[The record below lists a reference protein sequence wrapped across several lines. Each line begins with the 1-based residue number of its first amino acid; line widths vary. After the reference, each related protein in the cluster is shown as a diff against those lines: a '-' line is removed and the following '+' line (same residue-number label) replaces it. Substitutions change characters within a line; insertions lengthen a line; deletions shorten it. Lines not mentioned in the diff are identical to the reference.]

1 MKRIHFVKLLLVTVL
16 ACGNHFAWS
25 ADETITIT
33 YSDITQTSYNSSEV
47 TFTDGVSFGYVNMMQ
62 NNANGTPTGWAKSQ
76 VIQCRASSTIRNTNA
91 ITGLKKIRV
100 YLAVNTNTFTIYTS
114 SSAITSKPNDGGTS
128 RPTTATGTKEQTYTT
143 YSNKQTGTGTTTLNY
158 YDFDVA
164 SGQDYFFLS
173 VGSSAVYIWSIE
185 LTYSSSSSGETTN
198 YCDVSFV
205 DNVQGT
211 DCSSFDMTDVAENTQ
226 IVFNSISDKP
236 QATTGTCE
244 QTHYHFVG
252 WIEDGETPNETGSN
266 VIAAG
271 TTSIKATKDVTY
283 KAVWAQEAN

>member
-185 LTYSSSSSGETTN
+185 LTYSSSSSGETTDYEKQEILPYN
-198 YCDVSFV
+198 GVYPVFFS
-205 DNVQGT
+205 
-211 DCSSFDMTDVAENTQ
+211 MT
-226 IVFNSISDKP
+226 VFLTRRSTAFHISLFQRPFAKNKFIKFTTYMPFRSNEKIRAKLHYFLNMCKYFRINSI
-236 QATTGTCE
+236 
-244 QTHYHFVG
+244 
-252 WIEDGETPNETGSN
+252 I
-266 VIAAG
+266 
-271 TTSIKATKDVTY
+271 
-283 KAVWAQEAN
+283 

>member
-185 LTYSSSSSGETTN
+185 LTYSSSSSGETTDYEKQEILPYN
-198 YCDVSFV
+198 GVYPVFFS
-205 DNVQGT
+205 
-211 DCSSFDMTDVAENTQ
+211 MT
-226 IVFNSISDKP
+226 VFLTRRSTAFHISLFQRPFAKNKFIKF
-236 QATTGTCE
+236 TTYMPFRSNEKTRAKL
-244 QTHYHFVG
+244 HYFLNMCKYFRING
-252 WIEDGETPNETGSN
+252 I
-266 VIAAG
+266 I
-271 TTSIKATKDVTY
+271 
-283 KAVWAQEAN
+283 